1 MLLPWLSVYQNV
13 TLYQK
18 INHLTINEEQVRDYL
33 DIFGLN
39 GYEHFLPEQLSGGMK
54 QRTALL
60 RTIMNPSS
68 YLLLDEPFGALDAM
82 TRGQMQDWMLKLP
95 KKAKRTTL
103 LVTHDIEEAIY
114 LSDRILVLSA
124 RPAHVIAEIQVPE
137 KRRSR
142 EWLLQQS
149 ELKQT
154 IYQLLAGELDV
165 K

>member
-1 MLLPWLSVYQNV
+1 M
-13 TLYQK
+13 
-18 INHLTINEEQVRDYL
+18 
-33 DIFGLN
+33 
-39 GYEHFLPEQLSGGMK
+39 
-54 QRTALL
+54 
-60 RTIMNPSS
+60 
-68 YLLLDEPFGALDAM
+68 
-82 TRGQMQDWMLKLP
+82 
-95 KKAKRTTL
+95 
-103 LVTHDIEEAIY
+103 THDIEEAIY

-124 RPAHVIAEIQVPE
+124 RPAVIAEIQVPE

>member
-1 MLLPWLSVYQNV
+1 MISKKQFIYQ
-13 TLYQK
+13 T
-18 INHLTINEEQVRDYL
+18 
-33 DIFGLN
+33 G
-39 GYEHFLPEQLSGGMK
+39 FL
-54 QRTALL
+54 
-60 RTIMNPSS
+60 
-68 YLLLDEPFGALDAM
+68 
-82 TRGQMQDWMLKLP
+82 
-95 KKAKRTTL
+95 
-103 LVTHDIEEAIY
+103 
-114 LSDRILVLSA
+114 LSA